1 MTTCSSASP
10 QRLPLS
16 GRAATAPSVL
26 PLLAASLFLCLCSF
40 ALGRL
45 PAPLLAAAQ
54 ALLSVGQALLVAGLL
69 RLRKTS

>member
-1 MTTCSSASP
+1 
-10 QRLPLS
+10 
-16 GRAATAPSVL
+16 VL

-54 ALLSVGQALLVAGLL
+54 ALLIVGQALLVAGLL